1 MTDQEQLTLF
11 DLPEAPPPQKVF
23 SAIER
28 PLWTEHKA
36 KLISRYLYYFVL
48 ITRHGVYIDGFAGPQ
63 NPEHPGYWA
72 AKLVLESE
80 PRWMRNF
87 LLCDKEPGQVKA
99 LEQLRDAQPETAGR
113 TIDVFHDDFNV
124 QVGTILD
131 TAKIGEKTATFCL
144 LDQRTFECD
153 WETVRKVAS
162 YKKGRKIE
170 IFYFVPT
177 GWLARSIA
185 ALKEPASTMS
195 GWWGNADW
203 ASLEGMSNQDIVEK
217 FRWRFLDELGYTHA
231 HGWPIYER
239 QGSQKIMYYMVHAT
253 DHDEAPNLMSRAYKT
268 ATRRAE
274 PPEQFKL
281 EFDQF
286 LEGHSRTIEAGSPS
300 D

>member
-1 MTDQEQLTLF
+1 MRGSSE
-11 DLPEAPPPQKVF
+11 
-23 SAIER
+23 
-28 PLWTEHKA
+28 
-36 KLISRYLYYFVL
+36 
-48 ITRHGVYIDGFAGPQ
+48 VYIDGFAGPQ

-177 GWLARSIA
+177 GWLARSYSVTGCGTDFLQWKWAEMDRA
-185 ALKEPASTMS
+185 AREVA
-195 GWWGNADW
+195 A
-203 ASLEGMSNQDIVEK
+203 
-217 FRWRFLDELGYTHA
+217 
-231 HGWPIYER
+231 
-239 QGSQKIMYYMVHAT
+239 
-253 DHDEAPNLMSRAYKT
+253 
-268 ATRRAE
+268 
-274 PPEQFKL
+274 
-281 EFDQF
+281 
-286 LEGHSRTIEAGSPS
+286 
-300 D
+300 